1 MFYTNSSFVKVWQ
14 CLSIPCGKNVIS
26 KSGGKNTQETTVDT
40 CKRVTPADWTIKS
53 FFQDLVLEV
62 EEDVVVKDEEVE
74 DSEEEEEEVRPN
86 LLVMLVCV
94 LQGFTGAL

>member
-1 MFYTNSSFVKVWQ
+1 M
-14 CLSIPCGKNVIS
+14 
-26 KSGGKNTQETTVDT
+26 E
-40 CKRVTPADWTIKS
+40 
-53 FFQDLVLEV
+53 
-62 EEDVVVKDEEVE
+62 KDEEVE